1 MLAIIVAGTI
11 FLASG
16 CIAHCVPCTGS
27 CRRHLKSSEVSV
39 KGPYTAQCLL
49 SDALSSKYQVS
60 INSDS
65 LLSSFSYQ
73 NSPYFAS
80 LLTGTRTPG
89 QKKKVLFDAAWSI
102 AWCLMVGLPA
112 PAVISGYAEGDIS
125 FLISTVLSVIML
137 ILITISLFIGI
148 VTLKSSFKEE
158 DVACATVYLNT
169 TEENWMASSELALF
183 NPADRIQ
190 IAIKWSKEV
199 LLYGPCIC
207 ALFLSGLSQV
217 IFNEGDG
224 HHKVTLSLMSSII
237 STIVLALANC
247 FGVVLLV
254 LLVRMIRRSVPTV
267 EVQLAQAVSKE
278 EADNLD
284 MLEFDIGKVVRK
296 FANDI
301 AKDFASNGNKWTP
314 SAGGYYDF
322 AIAGV
327 DGGLVYG
334 RMKARRISANA

>member
-89 QKKKVLFDAAWSI
+89 QKKKVLFEAAWSI
-102 AWCLMVGLPA
+102 AMCLVVGLTT
-112 PAVISGYAEGDIS
+112 PAVISCYAEGDVS

-137 ILITISLFIGI
+137 VLITISLFIGF

-158 DVACATVYLNT
+158 DIACATVYLNT

-190 IAIKWSKEV
+190 IAIKWRKEV
-199 LLYGPCIC
+199 LLYAMHLCP
-207 ALFLSGLSQV
+207 FLSGLSQV

-254 LLVRMIRRSVPTV
+254 LLVRMIRPSVPTV
-267 EVQLAQAVSKE
+267 EVQLAQAVSKD
-278 EADNLD
+278 EADNVD
-284 MLEFDIGKVVRK
+284 MLEFDIGKVLRK

-334 RMKARRISANA
+334 RMKASGISANA